1 MFYYSGD
8 TLTVD
13 NTITS
18 FTPGVNITLTT
29 TFGEKPFKIQDGQ
42 INVVQNT
49 NGQVFLG
56 SGTALCAVT
65 KAQNDKIEKLKEL
78 INEMDETSLFNKMLK
93 EEMEKLIEKA
103 ETL

>member
-1 MFYYSGD
+1 MFSYTD
-8 TLTVD
+8 DVLTVD
-13 NTITS
+13 STIRS

-29 TFGEKPFKIQDGQ
+29 PFGEKSFKIQDDL
-42 INVVQNT
+42 INVVQNA

-56 SGTALCAVT
+56 SGTELCAIT
-65 KAQNDKIEKLKEL
+65 KTPNDKIEKLKEL

-93 EEMEKLIEKA
+93 KEMEKLIEKA

>member
-1 MFYYSGD
+1 MFSYTD
-8 TLTVD
+8 DVLTVD
-13 NTITS
+13 STIRS

-29 TFGEKPFKIQDGQ
+29 PFGETSFKIQDDL
-42 INVVQNT
+42 INVVQNA

-56 SGTALCAVT
+56 SGTELCAIT
-65 KAQNDKIEKLKEL
+65 KTSNDKIEKLKEL

-93 EEMEKLIEKA
+93 KEMEKLIEKA

>member
-1 MFYYSGD
+1 MFYYSDD
-8 TLTVD
+8 TFTVD

-29 TFGEKPFKIQDGQ
+29 PFGEKSFKIQDDL
-42 INVVQNT
+42 INVVQNA

-56 SGTALCAVT
+56 SGTELCAVT
-65 KAQNDKIEKLKEL
+65 KTQNDKIEKLKEL

-93 EEMEKLIEKA
+93 KEMEKLIEKA

>member
-1 MFYYSGD
+1 MFYYSDD

-29 TFGEKPFKIQDGQ
+29 PFGEKSFKIQDGQ
-42 INVVQNT
+42 INVVQNA
-49 NGQVFLG
+49 NGQVLLG
-56 SGTALCAVT
+56 SGTSLCAIT
-65 KAQNDKIEKLKEL
+65 KTQNDKIEKLKEL
-78 INEMDETSLFNKMLK
+78 INEMDETSLFNQMLK
-93 EEMEKLIEKA
+93 KEMEKLIEKA

>member
-13 NTITS
+13 NTIRS

-29 TFGEKPFKIQDGQ
+29 PSGEKSFKIQNGQ

-49 NGQVFLG
+49 NGQTFLG
-56 SGTALCAVT
+56 SGTELCAIT
-65 KAQNDKIEKLKEL
+65 KAQNEKFEKLKEL

-93 EEMEKLIEKA
+93 REMEKLIEKA

>member
-18 FTPGVNITLTT
+18 FTTGVNITLTT
-29 TFGEKPFKIQDGQ
+29 PSGEKSFKIQNGQ
-42 INVVQNT
+42 INVIQNA

-56 SGTALCAVT
+56 SGTELCAIT
-65 KAQNDKIEKLKEL
+65 KTQNDKIEKLKEL
-78 INEMDETSLFNKMLK
+78 INEMDETSLFNQMLK
-93 EEMEKLIEKA
+93 KEMEKLIEKA

>member
-1 MFYYSGD
+1 MFYYSDD

-29 TFGEKPFKIQDGQ
+29 PFGETPFRIQDGHV
-42 INVVQNT
+42 NVVQNA

-56 SGTALCAVT
+56 SGTELCAIT
-65 KAQNDKIEKLKEL
+65 KTQNDKIEKLKEL
-78 INEMDETSLFNKMLK
+78 INKMDETSLFNKMLK
-93 EEMEKLIEKA
+93 KEMEKLIEKA

>member
-1 MFYYSGD
+1 MFSYTD
-8 TLTVD
+8 DVLTVD

-18 FTPGVNITLTT
+18 FTPGINITLTT
-29 TFGEKPFKIQDGQ
+29 PLGEESFKIHDGQ

-56 SGTALCAVT
+56 SGTELCAIT
-65 KAQNDKIEKLKEL
+65 KTQNDKIEKLKEL

-93 EEMEKLIEKA
+93 KEMEKLIEEV

>member
-1 MFYYSGD
+1 MFHYTD
-8 TLTVD
+8 DVLTVD
-13 NTITS
+13 NTIRS

-29 TFGEKPFKIQDGQ
+29 PFGEKLFKIQDGQ

-49 NGQVFLG
+49 NGQIFLG
-56 SGTALCAVT
+56 SGTSLCAIT

-93 EEMEKLIEKA
+93 KEMEKLIEKA